1 MAVTRI
7 WAIRGYV
14 GNVISY
20 ASNKNKTDFS
30 KLSEDKQALLRSLHY
45 AENEDKT
52 KITDEQKL
60 LVEGINCDHEF
71 AAEQMMNTKEL
82 YGKTDGIVAYHAYIS
97 FKPDEVSPKEAQK
110 IAMETA
116 TEMWGC
122 GSPVETSAQQ
132 KHRPSREARQDYEV
146 VVATHMNAHCVH
158 CHIVINSVSMTD
170 GKKMNE
176 NHAMYR
182 KFREVSDRKCLEH
195 GLSVIENPR
204 GKRVPYNVYKAQQK
218 GIKTKYDYIREDIDS
233 AISHNP
239 NVNYFLAELIKIG
252 YVFDNFYDPNRYATI
267 RQRGDEH
274 GIRLVNL
281 GEEYTPIAIQYR
293 IKYQDKKTV
302 WMSFSDN
309 NRKNNIIREEFMTYR
324 FKGAEFYES
333 KYIYENDYEFNQAL
347 EYTVKAITGC
357 ILSGCPVIALLFI
370 GLLFA
375 GALLDEYNRNPHP
388 KSPSMRLSKPRI
400 EFMSKQMD
408 LALKEKF
415 YSFEDV
421 EKFIISTGTELEK
434 LKYERSKIY
443 NKIRRCTDP
452 EQKEKLILERNRLTG
467 IITEKRT
474 DLNIAKRI
482 ISDRPDLEA
491 RTNEEKKTMNEWY
504 FMKSVEIPTPP
515 KSRYRDNG
523 AR

>member
-7 WAIRGYV
+7 WSIKGYV
-14 GNVISY
+14 GDVISY
-20 ASNKNKTDFS
+20 AANRNKTDFS
-30 KLSEDKQALLRSLHY
+30 KLSEEQQALMRSLHY

-52 KITDEQKL
+52 QISGEQKL
-60 LVEGINCDHEF
+60 LVEGINCDPEF

-82 YGKTDGIVAYHAYIS
+82 YGKTDGIVAYHGYIS
-97 FKPDEVSPKEAQK
+97 FKPDEVEPKQAQK
-110 IAMETA
+110 IAMEIA
-116 TEMWGC
+116 DKMWGN
-122 GSPVETSAQQ
+122 
-132 KHRPSREARQDYEV
+132 DYEV
-146 VVATHMNAHCVH
+146 IVATHMNARCVH

-170 GKKMNE
+170 GRKMNE
-176 NHAMYR
+176 NKAMYQ
-182 KFREVSDRKCLEH
+182 KFRQISDEKCLEY

-233 AISHNP
+233 AITHCP
-239 NVNYFLAELIKIG
+239 DEKYFLAELIHKG
-252 YVFDNFYDPNRYATI
+252 YVFDNFYDQNRYATI
-267 RQRGDEH
+267 RHRSDEH

-281 GEEYTPIAIQYR
+281 GEQYTPAAIQYR
-293 IKYQDKKTV
+293 IKCNDKSKI
-302 WMSFSDN
+302 WNSFYSN
-309 NRKNNIIREEFMTYR
+309 NSHNNFLRDEFVTFR

-333 KYIYENDYEFNQAL
+333 KYTYESKYEFDRTL

-357 ILSGCPVIALLFI
+357 VLAGCPVIALLFL
-370 GLLFA
+370 GMLFA
-375 GALLDEYNRNPHP
+375 GVLLNEHNKTLHP
-388 KSPSMRLSKPRI
+388 KSPAMRLSQPRM

-408 LALKEKF
+408 LALDKKLYTF
-415 YSFEDV
+415 DDV
-421 EKFIISTGTELEK
+421 EKFIIKTGAELEE

-452 EQKEKLILERNRLTG
+452 ELKEKLIAERSRLTG

-491 RTNEEKKTMNEWY
+491 KTNEEKQHMREWY
-504 FMKSVEIPTPP
+504 FPTRVNIPTPP
-515 KSRYRDNG
+515 KAPRKDRG